1 VLERFFKLQEMGTTP
16 GTEVRAGLVTFMT
29 MSYIIFLQRGLL
41 GSPAPVGA
49 GMDPG
54 AVVVVTCLASAVGC
68 LVMGLLANYPVGL
81 APGMGENF
89 FFVTVAGM
97 TVAGH
102 IVGWRVALTATFIS
116 GAFFLLLSAFRFRE
130 RIFDAVPDG
139 PKHAIA
145 VGIGLL
151 IAFSGFQKAG
161 IIVGDP
167 LAQVR
172 LGSLDRP
179 ETLLAIFGL
188 IVTAVLWARGV
199 RGAFLFGIIATAVL
213 GVATGLLSL
222 QGFASLPPSIEPVAF
237 KLDFPGTL
245 NLTMLPVV
253 LIFLFMVLFDT
264 VGTLIGV
271 GDQAGLMKEG
281 KLERAGEALM
291 ADAIGTTFGAALGS
305 STVTSYVESAA
316 GVAEGG
322 RTGLTAVTV
331 GLLFILTVFF
341 TPIVELIGGGT
352 MVTHTLAVGTQQM
365 EVQVLLLPVVAPV
378 MILVGCLMASGV
390 GNIAWKDPTEAL
402 PAFLVILG
410 MPLTMNIANGFALG
424 FVAYPLV
431 KFASGRGREVS
442 WLVYALGVVFLLYF
456 IFLRH

>member
-1 VLERFFKLQEMGTTP
+1 
-16 GTEVRAGLVTFMT
+16 
-29 MSYIIFLQRGLL
+29 
-41 GSPAPVGA
+41 
-49 GMDPG
+49 
-54 AVVVVTCLASAVGC
+54 
-68 LVMGLLANYPVGL
+68 
-81 APGMGENF
+81 
-89 FFVTVAGM
+89 
-97 TVAGH
+97 
-102 IVGWRVALTATFIS
+102 
-116 GAFFLLLSAFRFRE
+116 
-130 RIFDAVPDG
+130 
-139 PKHAIA
+139 
-145 VGIGLL
+145 
-151 IAFSGFQKAG
+151 
-161 IIVGDP
+161 
-167 LAQVR
+167 
-172 LGSLDRP
+172 
-179 ETLLAIFGL
+179 
-188 IVTAVLWARGV
+188 
-199 RGAFLFGIIATAVL
+199 
-213 GVATGLLSL
+213 
-222 QGFASLPPSIEPVAF
+222 
-237 KLDFPGTL
+237 
-245 NLTMLPVV
+245 MLPVV

-341 TPIVELIGGGT
+341 TPIVELIGDGT